1 MPPEADSC
9 ELIARQASGTLTE
22 QRAALAAL
30 MVDAGWPEP
39 TREDSG
45 RPRIGDGF
53 CSLSHGGSWVVA
65 VRGDRPVGV
74 DVEGATE
81 RLRKVRARFVGPAD
95 QPVLEP
101 FGDTLDTLC
110 RLWTAK
116 EAVFKAFGTGVD
128 FLTGIEWTQVSD
140 DGARLIA
147 VQHDVELILRWEAL
161 DGPEATTWMALAVAM
176 PEHQARKKAPCGTPF

>member
-45 RPRIGDGF
+45 RPRMGDGF

-81 RLRKVRARFVGPAD
+81 RLRKVQARFVGPAD

-128 FLTGIEWTQVSD
+128 FLTGIAWTQVSD

-161 DGPEATTWMALAVAM
+161 DGPEATTWMALAVAL
-176 PEHQARKKAPCGTPF
+176 PEHQA